1 MDTKERIDF
10 LRKEIEDH
18 NYSYYIL
25 DKPLIS
31 DFEFDQLMSE
41 LISLEDQYPQFS
53 SEHSPS
59 NKVGGGVVDSFSSVK
74 HEYPMLS
81 LSNTYNFQ
89 DLQDFD
95 TRIKKLIDVPFE
107 YVCELKFDGV
117 SISLIYEQGKLK
129 QAITRGDG
137 TQGDDVTLNI
147 KTIRNIPLRLR
158 GDYPERFEIRGEVFL
173 SLEDFKSMNIDRINR
188 GLEEYSNPRNTA
200 SGSLKLYDTKE
211 VYNRPLDC
219 FFYYLLGEDLPSDK
233 HFDNVFKSKEWG
245 FKVSDNIELKRDISG
260 VMDYVNYWENA
271 RHELPFEIDGI
282 VIKVNN
288 VDLQEELG
296 YTSKFP
302 RWAISYKFKAQQ
314 VITSLNS
321 ITYQVGRTGAVTPVA
336 NLEPV
341 NLAGTVV
348 KRASLH
354 NADQIEK
361 LDIRVGDFVYVEKG
375 GEIIPKVVG
384 IDFSQR
390 DTLLRPT
397 VFISDCP
404 ECDTELTR
412 REGDAKHYCM
422 NANHCPPQIVGRFE
436 HFISRKAMNID
447 GLGSE
452 TIELLVKEGL
462 IKDFSDLYLLRKEQL
477 IPLERIA
484 EKSADN
490 LIFSIKQSKNI
501 PFDRVLFALGIRF
514 VGETVAKKLA
524 KHYISIH
531 NIMNATFEDLIEVD
545 EIGEKIAESVV
556 DYFNDYSNRE
566 LILKLI
572 SFDLCFLLDS
582 QDVGLS
588 DKLKGKSVVVSGV
601 FDKHSRKELKD
612 LIEKHGGKNVS
623 SISKKTTFVLAGN
636 NVGPSKRDK
645 AEVLGI
651 PLISEQ
657 EFINLIN

>member
-59 NKVGGGVVDSFSSVK
+59 NKVGGGVVDSFRSVK

-260 VMDYVNYWENA
+260 VMDYVNYWDNA

-375 GEIIPKVVG
+375 GEIIPKVVS

-390 DTLLRPT
+390 DPLLRPT

-422 NANHCPPQIVGRFE
+422 NSNHCPPQIVGRFE

-490 LIFSIKQSKNI
+490 LIISINQSKNI

-556 DYFNDYSNRE
+556 DYFKDYSNRE
-566 LILKLI
+566 LISKLI
-572 SFDLCFLLDS
+572 SFDLCFLLDT

-588 DKLKGKSVVVSGV
+588 EKLKGKSVVVSGV
-601 FDKHSRKELKD
+601 FDKYSRKELKD

-645 AEVLGI
+645 ADVLGI

>member
-59 NKVGGGVVDSFSSVK
+59 NKVGGGVVDSFRSVK

-137 TQGDDVTLNI
+137 TQGDDGTLNI

-158 GDYPERFEIRGEVFL
+158 GEYPERFEIRGEVFL

-390 DTLLRPT
+390 DPLLRPT

-422 NANHCPPQIVGRFE
+422 NSNHCPPQIVGRFE

-490 LIFSIKQSKNI
+490 LIISINQSKNI

-556 DYFNDYSNRE
+556 DYFKDYSNRE
-566 LILKLI
+566 LISKLI
-572 SFDLCFLLDS
+572 SFDLCFLLDT

-588 DKLKGKSVVVSGV
+588 EKLKGKSVVVSGV
-601 FDKHSRKELKD
+601 FDKYSRKELKD

-645 AEVLGI
+645 ADVLGI

>member
-59 NKVGGGVVDSFSSVK
+59 NKVGGGVVDSFKSVK

-390 DTLLRPT
+390 DPLLRPT

-582 QDVGLS
+582 QDVGVS

>member
-302 RWAISYKFKAQQ
+302 RWAISYKFKSQQ

-556 DYFNDYSNRE
+556 DYFKDYSNRE

-601 FDKHSRKELKD
+601 FDKYSRKELKD